1 MRSGPVSLLVVLL
14 AAADAGAVG
23 VRDLERAEA
32 LAAAAESQLESSP
45 SRALK
50 TAREA
55 LAVTED
61 FDPTAFVA
69 VGRRG
74 ELVEDA
80 YLEARRAYRRR
91 RAGLFGL
98 VGRALAAEGALPEA
112 ARYQQRALDLDPDPA
127 RRRALAGTLV
137 GLGRGA
143 EALAALLRPDGSP
156 DLDAATLE
164 LAGRAVDVARLPSLQ
179 EELDAWRLSRAD
191 RTPGLQHRRGPL
203 SLPRQARLSSGAS
216 FQLDGPGLTALYVA
230 EASCRTCSADLEA
243 LSRAAGKD
251 LRVVMAPLDPDRDG
265 ALRQLMKLYRYDWPM
280 LLRAEVGSALDVPA
294 SSVLV
299 VGRRGWSGVLARD
312 PLDQSLTAAI
322 EVLQREDV
330 QEALPRASWDGRTLA
345 PPAPAP
351 RPGLLDDGL
360 APGEDLPAPAE
371 FDQAVEAYR
380 AGRFGRALE
389 LFDQLEARG
398 DGWLLPPE
406 HRLNRA
412 LCLSG
417 MGRGEEARRLLLRT
431 GDSRFQDAVD
441 RALERVGSKGR

>member
-1 MRSGPVSLLVVLL
+1 VLVLL
-14 AAADAGAVG
+14 SAAGAGASG
-23 VRDLERAEA
+23 VRDVERAEA
-32 LAAAAESQLESSP
+32 LAAAAEGQLASSP
-45 SRALK
+45 SLALK

-55 LAVTED
+55 LAVTVD
-61 FDPTAFVA
+61 FDPTAFVG

-80 YLEARRAYRRR
+80 YLEARRAYRRH

-98 VGRALAAEGALPEA
+98 VGRALAAEGKLPQA
-112 ARYQQRALDLDPDPA
+112 VRYQQRAADLDPDPA
-127 RRRALAGTLV
+127 RRRALARTLV
-137 GLGRGA
+137 DMGRGA
-143 EALAALLRPDGSP
+143 EALAVLLRPDGPP
-156 DLDAATLE
+156 DLDGATLE
-164 LAGRAVDVARLPSLQ
+164 LLGRAADAAGLPSLQ
-179 EELDAWRLSRAD
+179 EELDAWRLSRVD
-191 RTPGLQHRRGPL
+191 RSLGLQHRRGPL
-203 SLPRQARLSSGAS
+203 RLPHQARLSSGTP
-216 FQLDGPGLTALYVA
+216 FQVDGPGLFALYVA

-251 LRVVMAPLDPDRDG
+251 LQVVMAPLDPDRDG

-280 LLRAEVGSALDVPA
+280 LLRADVGSALDVPGP
-294 SSVLV
+294 SVLL

-312 PLDQSLTAAI
+312 PLDQSLPAAL
-322 EVLQREDV
+322 EVLRREDV
-330 QEALPRASWDGRTLA
+330 QEALPRASWDGRTLS

-380 AGRFGRALE
+380 AGRYRRALE
-389 LFDQLEARG
+389 LFDQIEAQG

-417 MGRGEEARRLLLRT
+417 MGRNEEARRLLLRT
-431 GDSRFQDAVD
+431 GDSRFQEAVD
-441 RALERVGSKGR
+441 RALERVGSKAR